1 MRISFDL
8 DGTLFV
14 SDPQQAEPGMLNFVE
29 REKVAR
35 LRKGTREL
43 MTVLA
48 EQGWEI
54 WFYTNSLRPRTSLLA
69 WASRLGMPVS
79 GVVNQQIHENRCA
92 EMGLAPVQVPA
103 KMPRWF
109 GIDLHVDDSPEVAQQ
124 ISGCGGRVCLI
135 SESDLDWAEKVLSCA
150 DVMLRHLVPTR
161 RKRCSEG
168 KSRTF
173 SG

>member
-14 SDPQQAEPGMLNFVE
+14 ADPQQAEPGMLNFVE

-54 WFYTNSLRPRTSLLA
+54 WFYTNSLRSRTSLLA

-92 EMGLAPVQVPA
+92 EMGLAPVQAAA
-103 KMPRWF
+103 KMPQWF

-124 ISGCGGRVCLI
+124 ISVCGGIVCLI
-135 SESDLDWAEKVLSCA
+135 AESDPDWTEKVLACA
-150 DVMLRHLVPTR
+150 DAIPQ
-161 RKRCSEG
+161 
-168 KSRTF
+168 KSL
-173 SG
+173 